1 MREIPMIDITRDI
14 HSLTDFKRKTND
26 LIRQMKE
33 TGQPVVL
40 TVNGKAE
47 IVVQD
52 AKAYQRLMEVVD
64 RLELLE
70 ALKEGLDDVENGQTR
85 PAREALEELR
95 VKHGVSG

>member
-1 MREIPMIDITRDI
+1 MIDITRDI
-14 HSLTDFKRKTND
+14 QSLTDFKRKTND

-52 AKAYQRLMEVVD
+52 AKAYQRLMEIVD
-64 RLELLE
+64 RIELIE
-70 ALKEGLDDVENGQTR
+70 ALKEGLDDVKNGQTR

-95 VKHGVSG
+95 IKHALPG

>member
-1 MREIPMIDITRDI
+1 MIDITRDI
-14 HSLTDFKRKTND
+14 RSLTDFKRKTNE

-52 AKAYQRLMEVVD
+52 AKAYQRLMEIVD
-64 RLELLE
+64 RIELIQ
-70 ALKEGLDDVENGQTR
+70 ALKEGLDDVENGQTL

-95 VKHGVSG
+95 VKHGIPD